1 VTHSIYYMKYQE
13 TTFEDYLASNA
24 SKSLHPI
31 TERTYDKYPPNIEDM
46 HNLVFYG
53 PPGSGKYTQVLRFL
67 KKYSPSDLKYE
78 KRVTVTSNKITG
90 YYKISDVHMEVDMG
104 MLGCN
109 SKCMWHDIFTHVND
123 MLNAKSLKVGFVVC
137 KNFHEVHNELLDI
150 FYSYMQGTLKKNP
163 VKFILITE
171 SVSFIPDNVIG
182 CCEVINIP
190 RPTNAM
196 YSSCVGKRIP
206 SGMNMSCLE
215 NIKNIKNSKNIK
227 SDKKVRELVIY
238 NDIYDRIC
246 DKIVSHIEPSEIKK
260 WSEFRDN
267 IYDIFTYNIDVHK
280 CVWRILSN
288 VLSSNEALNTT
299 RIMEKTYSFL
309 KFFNNNYRPIYHME
323 GYFLFLK
330 MEIIKINGLV
340 LT

>member
-1 VTHSIYYMKYQE
+1 MKYQE

-150 FYSYMQGTLKKNP
+150 FYSYMQTLNHKNLK
-163 VKFILITE
+163 VSYILTTE
-171 SVSFIPDNVIG
+171 HIGFIP
-182 CCEVINIP
+182 ENILGKCQIIP
-190 RPTNAM
+190 FRRPTKKTYRRCINVQI
-196 YSSCVGKRIP
+196 SS
-206 SGMNMSCLE
+206 NTLLE
-215 NIKNIKNSKNIK
+215 DINNIKNIVNNITILNR
-227 SDKKVRELVIY
+227 VE
-238 NDIYDRIC
+238 
-246 DKIVSHIEPSEIKK
+246 DKIVNIIIAKMEDVSNIVFL
-260 WSEFRDN
+260 EFRDA
-267 IYDIFTYNIDVHK
+267 IYDIFIYNIDVNECIYKIISHFIDNK
-280 CVWRILSN
+280 RLTDDNISN
-288 VLSSNEALNTT
+288 VIFEN
-299 RIMEKTYSFL
+299 Y
-309 KFFNNNYRPIYHME
+309 KFFRYYNNNYRPIYHLE
-323 GYFLFLK
+323 RFLYYICTKLHDK
-330 MEIIKINGLV
+330 NNI
-340 LT
+340 